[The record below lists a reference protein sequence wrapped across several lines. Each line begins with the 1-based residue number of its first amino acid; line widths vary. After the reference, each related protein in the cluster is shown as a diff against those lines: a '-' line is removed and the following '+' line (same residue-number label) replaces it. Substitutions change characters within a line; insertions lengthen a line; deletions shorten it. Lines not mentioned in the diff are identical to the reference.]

1 MIIRKAGSS
10 DLQGIISVLKASL
23 GESSSRKTSEVWS
36 YKHLE
41 NPFGES
47 LVLIAEEDGEIIG
60 VRAFMKWTWHKGGQ
74 QYSCYR
80 AVDTATH
87 PDYQGKGIFK
97 KLTLRA
103 LEIAKEFDGDF
114 VFNTP
119 NDQSRPGYIKMGWQV
134 VDKVKIKIVPNFN
147 FFSGKNDPENQTSVN
162 PESIRCSDSVLE
174 EYNAKL
180 ASENNIFTPKTS
192 EFLKWRYQ
200 DCKLQNYFI
209 LNEEEYF
216 VAAYI
221 KEHSRY
227 KELRISELICTK
239 SLHESHLKK
248 KISQLA
254 ASNKA
259 LIITYSSKI
268 NLRSNLG
275 LIGNFG
281 PILTLKQIQDD
292 FQKKDIFLNIN
303 NWANS
308 IGDLELF

>member
-23 GESSSRKTSEVWS
+23 GESSSRKTIEVWS

-60 VRAFMKWTWHKGGQ
+60 VRAFMKWTWQKGGQ
-74 QYSCYR
+74 QYSCFR

-87 PDYQGKGIFK
+87 PDHQGKGIFK

-103 LEIAKEFDGDF
+103 LEIAKEVDGDF

-119 NDQSRPGYIKMGWQV
+119 NDQSRPGYLKMGWLT

-147 FFSGKNDPENQTSVN
+147 FFSGINGSENETSGKS
-162 PESIRCSDSVLE
+162 ESIRCLDSVLE
-174 EYNAKL
+174 EYNARL
-180 ASENNIFTPKTS
+180 ASGSKIFTPKTS

-200 DCKLQNYFI
+200 KCILQNYVL
-209 LNEEEYF
+209 LNEKEYF
-216 VAAYI
+216 VAAYV
-221 KEHSRY
+221 KNHSRY
-227 KELRISELICTK
+227 KELRISEIICINN
-239 SLHESHLKK
+239 LHESILNK

-254 ASNKA
+254 TANNA
-259 LIITYSSKI
+259 LIITYSNKI
-268 NLRSNLG
+268 NLKSKLG
-275 LIGNFG
+275 LIGKFG
-281 PILTLKQIQDD
+281 PILTLKQIQDNFKD
-292 FQKKDIFLNIN
+292 ELFFQNID